1 QNTHSHQKE
10 LKTMVLSTFNHIQ
23 GNNGSHWNRLMR
35 GENAHQIC
43 IVAIDAAK
51 YVHSAMISNIFGD
64 ILTKPFD
71 FSASH
76 SGFRELIEAIE
87 QVKEAY
93 DFKEVVVGIETT
105 GHYYEDLVRM
115 CEHQHYIVRII
126 NAATTAE
133 ERKATLNY
141 TKTDSI
147 DLMAITQSLLHGR
160 GVTSREAI
168 PLLKELQTLSRAHR
182 TLINSSSRAI
192 NHIRLYMDHIFR
204 EYQGTVMEIDGRM
217 KKVELFSSFVSKASL
232 YLMRYYPHP
241 SDILTL
247 GKEGLRRVSIEQN
260 LKLRDLTI
268 ERLIEFA
275 NQSVSKPKKDLRA
288 EIILLEL
295 KLDEY
300 ALLINQIEQLKIE
313 IEQVLLQTDG
323 GILLSIPGVGVTTA
337 AELTAE
343 MGDLSNFTRPE
354 QLIKMAGTN
363 PIIKQSGGKRATT
376 YHYQISRQGRADF
389 RAVLYRAGRSM
400 MLQNPSMQEKYKE
413 MKDRGK
419 KVKQIYIAL
428 GNRLLRLAYAMI
440 TKKQLYHSSQEG
452 YCLQSVIAGKLRNK
466 EKQAL
471 FYDRYVL
478 V

>member
-1 QNTHSHQKE
+1 
-10 LKTMVLSTFNHIQ
+10 MVISTFNHIQ
-23 GNNGSHWNRLMR
+23 GKNGSHWNRLMR

-76 SGFRELIEAIE
+76 LGFQQLVEAIE
-87 QVKEAY
+87 HAKKGY
-93 DFKEVVVGIETT
+93 DFIEVVVGIETT
-105 GHYYEDLVRM
+105 GHYYEDLVRL
-115 CEHQHYIVRII
+115 CENQQYTVRII

-147 DLMAITQSLLHGR
+147 DLMAITQSLLYGR
-160 GVTSREAI
+160 GETSRKAV

-182 TLINSSSRAI
+182 TLIESSSRAI

-204 EYQGTVMEIDGRM
+204 EYQGTVTEIDGKM
-217 KKVELFSSFVSKASL
+217 KKVELFSTIVSKASL
-232 YLMRYYPHP
+232 YLMRHYPHP

-247 GKEGLRRVSIEQN
+247 GKEGLRRISIEQN

-268 ERLIEFA
+268 ERLIGFA
-275 NQSVSKPKKDLRA
+275 SQSVSKPKEDLRA

-300 ALLINQIEQLKIE
+300 ALLTKQIEHLKVE
-313 IEQVLLQTDG
+313 MEQVLLQTDG

-343 MGDLSNFTRPE
+343 MGDLSKFTRPE

-363 PIIKQSGGKRATT
+363 PIIKQSGGKKAFT
-376 YHYQISRQGRADF
+376 YQISRQGRGDF
-389 RAVLYRAGRSM
+389 RGALYRAGRSM
-400 MLQNPSMQEKYKE
+400 MLQNPAMQEKYKE
-413 MKDRGK
+413 MKERGK
-419 KVKQIYIAL
+419 KPGQMYIAL
-428 GNRLLRLAYAMI
+428 GNRLLRLAYAMLK
-440 TKKQLYHSSQEG
+440 KKQLYQSTQES
-452 YCLQSVIAGKLRNK
+452 YCLQSVIASKLRNK
-466 EKQAL
+466 EKQSL
-471 FYDRYVL
+471 FYNRYVL